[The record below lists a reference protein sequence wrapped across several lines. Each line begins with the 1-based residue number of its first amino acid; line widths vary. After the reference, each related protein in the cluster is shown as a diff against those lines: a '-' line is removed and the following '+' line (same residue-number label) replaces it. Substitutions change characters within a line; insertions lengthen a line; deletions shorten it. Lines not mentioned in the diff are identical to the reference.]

1 MCHYR
6 CMPTTADLAR
16 LRSEFARGATSEH
29 IAAEWSRLCVDEL
42 RTALHGRTDAQVW
55 VTGSLGRGEAL
66 PGSDLD
72 ALAVTA
78 TPDRGF
84 DADALQVPGVVA
96 DPNGATPLQRRL
108 RRTPDDWRDA
118 ATRWAADPHTDRG
131 VVMIGLLADARPVGD
146 TPDLDLP
153 GVLAAAVRAHP
164 LCLHAVLSD
173 ALAHRPH
180 VRPAF
185 PLVPAPSV
193 DPKRDLLTPV
203 RKLAR
208 WAALAGGTGGYTT
221 GERLTG
227 ARAGEF
233 LDADEIAD
241 LQRCHHEILDIV
253 TRRALDGTGADG
265 PVPLGGFRPAERATI
280 RWVSRTVAG
289 IQRVLDYRLSASSFT
304 RPDSP

>member
-1 MCHYR
+1 
-6 CMPTTADLAR
+6 MPTTTDHAR

-42 RTALHGRTDAQVW
+42 RTALDGRTDVQVW

-78 TPDRGF
+78 TPDDGF
-84 DADALQVPGVVA
+84 DAAALRVPGVIV

-108 RRTPDDWRDA
+108 RRTPDEWRA
-118 ATRWAADPHTDRG
+118 AITRWAADPLEDRG
-131 VVMIGLLADARPVGD
+131 IVMIGLLADARPVGD
-146 TPDLDLP
+146 RPDPDLAE
-153 GVLAAAVRAHP
+153 VLATAIRAQP
-164 LCLHAVLSD
+164 RCLNAVLSD

-185 PLVPAPSV
+185 PLVPAPNV
-193 DPKRDLLTPV
+193 DLKQDLLTPV
-203 RKLAR
+203 RKIAR
-208 WAALAGGTGGYTT
+208 WAALAGGTGGYAT
-221 GERLTG
+221 GERLTA
-227 ARAGEF
+227 ARPGEY
-233 LDADEIAD
+233 LEADEIAD

-253 TRRALDGTGADG
+253 TRRALSGPGIDG
-265 PVPLGGFRPAERATI
+265 PEPLTGFRPSERATI

-304 RPDSP
+304 RPDGP